1 MGVVVLDGLVDLL
14 QVVELT
20 HKNRKMTTEGQRV

>member
-20 HKNRKMTTEGQRV
+20 HKNRKMTTEGVE